1 MIIPAIDLINGQ
13 VVRLYQGDYDQKTEY
28 SSSPQARFDEYVSQ
42 GAVQLHLVDLD
53 GAKET
58 QARQLPL
65 LTQLLSATE
74 APVQVGGGVR
84 TEQDVADLLAAGASR
99 VVIGSTAVKS
109 PDLVASWMEKYGP
122 EQIVLALD
130 VNIDAQGNRH
140 IAVAG
145 WQENSGVT
153 IEALIERFLPA
164 GLKHVLCTD
173 ISRDGTLSGTNV
185 ELYRDLCARYPSVG
199 FQASGG
205 IGGIADIEAL
215 KGTGVKGSRGQGVK
229 GSRGQ
234 GDHPRSRPAG
244 GQVLG
249 GRCHRL
255 LGQWHARLTAW
266 PAGMTAQRLDKRL
279 SIKG

>member
-13 VVRLYQGDYDQKTEY
+13 VVRLYQGDYEQKTEY

-53 GAKET
+53 GAKDAK
-58 QARQLPL
+58 ARQLPL
-65 LTQLLSATE
+65 LTQLLSSTE

-173 ISRDGTLSGTNV
+173 ISRDGTLAGTNV
-185 ELYRDLCARYPSVG
+185 ELYRDLCARYPSVA

-215 KGTGVKGSRGQGVK
+215 KGSGVKGIILGRALLEGKFSV
-229 GSRGQ
+229 
-234 GDHPRSRPAG
+234 GDAIACWQAPAADTTG
-244 GQVLG
+244 GN
-249 GRCHRL
+249 
-255 LGQWHARLTAW
+255 
-266 PAGMTAQRLDKRL
+266 
-279 SIKG
+279 

>member
-28 SSSPQARFDEYVSQ
+28 ASAPQARFDEYVSQ

-53 GAKET
+53 GAKDAK
-58 QARQLPL
+58 ARQLAL
-65 LTQLLSATE
+65 IAQLLDATD

-84 TEQDVADLLAAGASR
+84 SEQDVADLLAAGANR

-130 VNIDAQGNRH
+130 VNIDPQGNRK

-145 WQENSGVT
+145 WQEDSGIT

-173 ISRDGTLSGTNV
+173 ISRDGTLQGTNV
-185 ELYRDLCARYPSVG
+185 ALYRDLCARFPSIA

-205 IGGIADIEAL
+205 IGGLGDIEAL
-215 KGTGVKGSRGQGVK
+215 KGSGVKGIILGRALLEGKFSVSEAINCWANQGETL
-229 GSRGQ
+229 SPQ
-234 GDHPRSRPAG
+234 EG
-244 GQVLG
+244 GY
-249 GRCHRL
+249 
-255 LGQWHARLTAW
+255 
-266 PAGMTAQRLDKRL
+266 
-279 SIKG
+279 